1 MGMQAKVIP
10 ARGTWTV
17 LMLYVL
23 TAMIALAAACVVM
36 KLWGADLTVPFSYG
50 HDSFVFLTWIKGV
63 IDNGW
68 WLTNPYLGSPLQGEM
83 HDFPQNASLH
93 FLVVKCLAWV
103 RPDAGFVCN
112 VYFVASFPLAAA
124 RAP

>member
-1 MGMQAKVIP
+1 MDGAASQNH
-10 ARGTWTV
+10 ARRGPWTA
-17 LMLYVL
+17 LLLYVL
-23 TAMIALAAACVVM
+23 TAVIALAAACVVM
-36 KLWGADLTVPFSYG
+36 KVWRADLAVPFSYG

-68 WLTNPYLGSPLQGEM
+68 GLDNPCPGAPLPAEL

-112 VYFVASFPLAAA
+112 VYFVASFPL
-124 RAP
+124 